1 MDDTGLSWQQRL
13 GDWWQDDKPWLR
25 EAPRLES
32 EKQRDWVLLATKAR
46 RGGCRAHECGRG
58 QKVALWAQT
67 LGLPLIGD
75 SCRKPDSRCRVPIS
89 G

>member
-13 GDWWQDDKPWLR
+13 GDWWQDDKR
-25 EAPRLES
+25 GCVKRLVWKVKNS
-32 EKQRDWVLLATKAR
+32 ATGSSGAKTR

-58 QKVALWAQT
+58 QKSSLWAQT
-67 LGLPLIGD
+67 LGWPLIGD
-75 SCRKPDSRCRVPIS
+75 VLSQTGSRCRVPIS